1 MYMCVVM
8 FFIYLLLSLVLLLI
22 GFMRFLNFPFSSS
35 SDLEAVYSISSF
47 SRFTLNTFSLVK
59 RPIDVQY
66 NYVLPK

>member
-1 MYMCVVM
+1 MYMCAVM
-8 FFIYLLLSLVLLLI
+8 FFTDLLLSFALLLT
-22 GFMRFLNFPFSSS
+22 GLVRFLNFPFSSS

-66 NYVLPK
+66 HYVPPK

>member
-8 FFIYLLLSLVLLLI
+8 FFIYLFLSLVLLLI
-22 GFMRFLNFPFSSS
+22 GLMRFLNFPFSSS

-47 SRFTLNTFSLVK
+47 SRFSTFSLVK
-59 RPIDVQY
+59 RPIDVEY